1 MKHKELITSTH
12 SVIGMHCASCAN
24 IITQSLSKLE
34 GISEADINFATE
46 KAKVTYNPKLT
57 SIDDMN
63 GELEKFG
70 YTLQD
75 TEKKPQTIEAVNS
88 AYSHQDLNSPNIENA
103 YLQQLTKQ
111 VKFSLPITLTI
122 FAIMLWDIAA
132 KLFPSIPNIPI
143 PMNLFNAFSF
153 IMATIFVFGIGYDFL
168 KAVVRF
174 AQFRVAN
181 MDTLVGLGTL
191 TAYLYSS
198 ILYLFPAVSAFLN
211 HQETYYF
218 DVTIVVIG
226 FIKLGKYLEAN
237 SKQKTGEAIA
247 KLIKLQAK
255 TALVYRDGEEI
266 EIPIDLVVIK
276 DIIIV
281 KPGAKIPV
289 DGIITQGSSSIDESM
304 ISGESMPVD
313 KKVGDTVIGATL
325 NKHGSFHYRATKIGQ
340 NTLLSQIIKMVQDAQ
355 GSKAPIQN
363 LADKV
368 AEVFVP
374 VVLAIALITLF
385 IWLTLGS
392 AILGLSQA
400 IPLGLVSFVSILVIA
415 CPCALGLATP
425 TAIIVGVGK
434 AAGNGILIKDATALE
449 TLHSVNTIVLDKT
462 GTITEGKPI
471 VTDIIPLVKGLDR
484 DKLLTIAASIEAK
497 SEHPLAL
504 AVVNRAKKDKLKFRL
519 VENFQAL
526 EGIGVTGLIGKNN
539 ISIKKPEKLIKD
551 IRILDLQSQGK
562 TVVCVEKDS
571 VLIGI
576 LAISDTIK
584 TNVAAAVSK
593 INSLSIETIMITGD
607 NEKAANFI
615 ATKAGISKVIAGV
628 LPQDKAREVL
638 KLQQSGKK
646 VAMIGDGIN
655 DAPALTQADVGI
667 AMATGTDVAIDSADV
682 ILLGGDIS
690 KLPKAIKL
698 SKATVNTI
706 KQNLFW
712 AFIYN
717 IIGIPVAAGIL
728 YPFFGILLNPIFA
741 GLAMAFSSVSVV
753 SNSLRLKTK
762 AI

>member
-122 FAIMLWDIAA
+122 FAIMLWDIIA
-132 KLFPSIPNIPI
+132 KLIPNVPNIPI
-143 PMNLFNAFSF
+143 PMNIFNTFSF
-153 IMATIFVFGIGYDFL
+153 ILASVFLFAIGNDFVI
-168 KAVVRF
+168 AVIRFVRF
-174 AQFRVAN
+174 RVVN

-198 ILYLFPAVSAFLN
+198 FLYLFPTIATYFN
-211 HQETYYF
+211 NNETYYF

-237 SKQKTGEAIA
+237 SKQKTGQAIA

-266 EIPIDLVVIK
+266 EIPIDQVVIK

-304 ISGESMPVD
+304 ISGESIPVD

-471 VTDIIPLVKGLDR
+471 VTDIIPLVKGLDQ

>member
-1 MKHKELITSTH
+1 
-12 SVIGMHCASCAN
+12 
-24 IITQSLSKLE
+24 
-34 GISEADINFATE
+34 
-46 KAKVTYNPKLT
+46 
-57 SIDDMN
+57 
-63 GELEKFG
+63 
-70 YTLQD
+70 
-75 TEKKPQTIEAVNS
+75 
-88 AYSHQDLNSPNIENA
+88 
-103 YLQQLTKQ
+103 
-111 VKFSLPITLTI
+111 
-122 FAIMLWDIAA
+122 
-132 KLFPSIPNIPI
+132 
-143 PMNLFNAFSF
+143 
-153 IMATIFVFGIGYDFL
+153 
-168 KAVVRF
+168 
-174 AQFRVAN
+174 
-181 MDTLVGLGTL
+181 
-191 TAYLYSS
+191 
-198 ILYLFPAVSAFLN
+198 
-211 HQETYYF
+211 
-218 DVTIVVIG
+218 
-226 FIKLGKYLEAN
+226 
-237 SKQKTGEAIA
+237 
-247 KLIKLQAK
+247 
-255 TALVYRDGEEI
+255 
-266 EIPIDLVVIK
+266 
-276 DIIIV
+276 
-281 KPGAKIPV
+281 
-289 DGIITQGSSSIDESM
+289 
-304 ISGESMPVD
+304 
-313 KKVGDTVIGATL
+313 
-325 NKHGSFHYRATKIGQ
+325 
-340 NTLLSQIIKMVQDAQ
+340 MVQDAQ

-471 VTDIIPLVKGLDR
+471 VTDIIPLVKGLDQ